1 MMETIVLED
10 VDGARTLRRGTAAVP
25 EPDPAEV
32 RIRVRAAGICG
43 SDVGAW
49 RQKPAYDFLET
60 PRILGHEYAGV
71 IDGVGQGVE
80 SVDVGD
86 RVVER
91 PLHACGVCA
100 PCRNGATHVCE
111 NVEITGFHVDGAF
124 ATYITAPADAL
135 HPIPDTLP
143 LSRAAMAE
151 PLAVAAR
158 AVLDRASVTAG
169 DSVLVAGPG
178 PMGAFSALIT
188 EEVGASVVVGGLPRD
203 KARFNLLEAAGIQT
217 ANLDE
222 RTPIDLARELTD
234 GGFDRFVDATGA
246 APVLEDTMEAVRRGG
261 EAVVIGIPTG
271 TLGLPSPSFVRGEK
285 RVSGSYGAQPI
296 DFERAISLLDDE
308 EFPIDALRS
317 AYHPE
322 AVQTAF
328 EAFAEAEVVKPVLN
342 ITALE

>member
-1 MMETIVLED
+1 METIVLED
-10 VDGARTLRRGTAAVP
+10 VDGTRTLRHGTAAVP
-25 EPDPAEV
+25 EPEPGEV
-32 RIRVRAAGICG
+32 RIRVTAAGICG

-49 RQKPAYDFLET
+49 REKPAYDFLET

-71 IDGVGQGVE
+71 IDAVGPRVE
-80 SVDVGD
+80 SFEVGD
-86 RVVER
+86 RAVER
-91 PLHACGVCA
+91 PLHACGVCT

-124 ATYITAPADAL
+124 ATYTTAPADAL
-135 HPIPDTLP
+135 HPIPDSLSLP
-143 LSRAAMAE
+143 RAAMAE

-158 AVLDRASVTAG
+158 AVLDRADISAG

-178 PMGAFSALIT
+178 PMGAFSALVA
-188 EEVGASVVVGGLPRD
+188 EAVGASVVVGGLPRD
-203 KARFNLLEAAGIQT
+203 QARFDLLEVAGIQT
-217 ANLDE
+217 ADLE
-222 RTPIDLARELTD
+222 EQTPVDVARELTD

-246 APVLEDTMEAVRRGG
+246 APVLEDAMEAVRRGG

-285 RVSGSYGAQPI
+285 RVSGSYGAQPV

-317 AYHPE
+317 DYRPG
-322 AVQTAF
+322 AVQMAF
-328 EAFAEAEVVKPVLN
+328 EEFAEAEVVKPMVD
-342 ITALE
+342 IAALE

>member
-1 MMETIVLED
+1 METIVLED
-10 VDGARTLRRGTAAVP
+10 VDGARTLSRRTAPV
-25 EPDPAEV
+25 PDPQPDEV
-32 RIRVRAAGICG
+32 RIRVEAAGICG

-49 RQKPAYDFLET
+49 REKPAYDFLET
-60 PRILGHEYAGV
+60 PRVLGHEYTGV
-71 IDGVGQGVE
+71 IDAVGQGVE
-80 SVDVGD
+80 SFAVGD

-100 PCRNGATHVCE
+100 PCRNGAPHVCE

-124 ATYITAPADAL
+124 ATSITAPADAV
-135 HPIPDTLP
+135 HPIPDTLS

-158 AVLDRASVTAG
+158 AVLDRANVTAG

-178 PMGAFSALIT
+178 PMGAFSALIA
-188 EEVGASVVVGGLPRD
+188 EAVGASVVVGGLPRD
-203 KARFNLLEAAGIQT
+203 QARFDLLETAGIQT
-217 ANLDE
+217 ADLDE
-222 RTPIDLARELTD
+222 RPPVDLGRELTD

-246 APVLEDTMEAVRRGG
+246 APVLEDAMEAVRRGG
-261 EAVVIGIPTG
+261 DAVVIGIPTG

-285 RVSGSYGAQPI
+285 RVSGSYGAQPM

-308 EFPIDALRS
+308 DFPIDPLRS
-317 AYHPE
+317 EYRPE

-328 EAFAEAEVVKPVLN
+328 EEFAEAKVVKPVLD
-342 ITALE
+342 IAALE